1 MAGHSA
7 LIGGS
12 AAVTSLREEIA
23 CAARSDVRVLISGES
38 GVGKEIV
45 ARLIH
50 RNGPRTTKPLLT
62 INCAGVADSL
72 LESEMFGHV
81 RGSFTDAY
89 RDKVGLLKLASGGTL
104 FMDEVGEM
112 SLRMQALLL
121 RFLESGEIQPVGSDR
136 LLPIHADVR
145 LIAATN
151 RNLVERCAQKEFRSD
166 LYYRLN
172 VVHIQVAPVRERRE
186 DIPLLLAHF
195 LAHYANQHGVAA
207 SRVSKEALAVL
218 VDYDWPGN
226 VRELMNFVEQ
236 LTVRHP
242 DRIVTALDLP
252 SEIRG
257 SSRVEEAEPAR
268 PFFDPQALFERIVQD
283 GEDFWSVVY
292 EPFMMR
298 DITREHVREVV
309 RLGLQQTRGSY
320 KVLVPLLRMPP
331 SDYKRFLNFLRKHR
345 CQVPFQAMRT
355 VPVAAALP
363 GPDAEEKREPWSQDD
378 TRRVGRIR

>member
-1 MAGHSA
+1 MTGTSA
-7 LIGGS
+7 LIGVS
-12 AAVTSLREEIA
+12 AAVAALREEIA

-45 ARLIH
+45 ARMIH
-50 RNGPRTTKPLLT
+50 RDGPRSTRPLLT

-136 LLPIHADVR
+136 LLPTHADVR

-151 RNLVERCAQKEFRSD
+151 RNLVERCAEKEFRSD

-172 VVHIQVAPVRERRE
+172 VVHIQVAALRERRE

-195 LAHYANQHGVAA
+195 LALYASQHGVAA
-207 SRVSKEALAVL
+207 PRVSREALAVL
-218 VDYDWPGN
+218 MEYDWPGN
-226 VRELMNFVEQ
+226 VRELMNLVEQ
-236 LTVRHP
+236 LTVRHS
-242 DRIVTALDLP
+242 DRLVTALDLP
-252 SEIRG
+252 REMRG
-257 SSRVEEAEPAR
+257 SSRVEEPEPTR
-268 PFFDPQALFERIVQD
+268 TSLDPQALFDRIVQN
-283 GEDFWSVVY
+283 GESFWSVVY

-298 DITREHVREVV
+298 DVTREHVREVI

-363 GPDAEEKREPWSQDD
+363 SPDEKREPWLPGDAG
-378 TRRVGRIR
+378 RAGRVR